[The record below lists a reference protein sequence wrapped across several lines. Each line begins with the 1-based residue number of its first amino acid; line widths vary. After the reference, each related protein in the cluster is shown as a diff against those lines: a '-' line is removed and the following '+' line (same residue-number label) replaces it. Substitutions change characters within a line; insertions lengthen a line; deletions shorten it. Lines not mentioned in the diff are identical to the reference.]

1 MKSARTDPPGEDAS
15 PGDAVDLDLFELSR
29 RLQQAGWDA
38 FLSELTGEVAARQDQ
53 RPDRAVWAVVIDR
66 SGRWRCTITRPV
78 RVATAR
84 KLPAGRQAVHL
95 LDETRQITT
104 ITGTLRQAADLPEL
118 LAGLEKT
125 A

>member
-1 MKSARTDPPGEDAS
+1 
-15 PGDAVDLDLFELSR
+15 
-29 RLQQAGWDA
+29 LQQAGWDA
-38 FLSELTGEVAARQDQ
+38 FASELTGEVAARQDQ
-53 RPDRAVWAVVIDR
+53 RRDRAVWALVIDH

-78 RVATAR
+78 GVATAR
-84 KLPAGRQAVHL
+84 ELPAGGQVAHL

-118 LAGLEKT
+118 LAGLEVT